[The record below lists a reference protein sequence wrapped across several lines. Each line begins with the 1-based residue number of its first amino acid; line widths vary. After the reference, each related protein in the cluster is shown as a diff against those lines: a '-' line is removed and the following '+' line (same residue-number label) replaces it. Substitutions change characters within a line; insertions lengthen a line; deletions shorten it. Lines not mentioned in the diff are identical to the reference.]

1 MNCLNLGQ
9 SRATGSRSHPAA
21 GSHATK
27 YQLGVWTGDLL
38 GPRDQAHEE
47 RNVCTAETLYCGQ
60 ADQHT
65 SAHAVLATYC
75 ALSCFGS
82 VQRALEPVKH

>member
-1 MNCLNLGQ
+1 MGQ

-21 GSHATK
+21 GSHASK
-27 YQLGVWTGDLL
+27 HQLGVWIGDLL
-38 GPRDQAHEE
+38 GPRDQADEE
-47 RNVCTAETLYCGQ
+47 RDVCTAETLYRGQ

-65 SAHAVLATYC
+65 SAHAVPATYC

-82 VQRALEPVKH
+82 VQRALEPIKH